1 MARFFIANDHAGLL
15 LKGEVRKH
23 LVAAGHEVVDL
34 GTNEP
39 VSTDYPDYARALAE
53 KVAADETVLGILV
66 CGTGQG
72 MAMAANRFKG
82 VRAAVCSDT
91 FSARATRQ
99 HNNAN
104 VLCLGQRVVGVGLA
118 LEIVDAFAG
127 AAFEGGRHAARVA
140 KFDRV

>member
-1 MARFFIANDHAGLL
+1 MSTFYVANDHAGLQ
-15 LKGEVRKH
+15 LKAEVAQY
-23 LVAAGHEVVDL
+23 LSSAGHTVIDL
-34 GTNEP
+34 GTNSP
-39 VSTDYPDYARALAE
+39 ASTDYPDYAKALADR
-53 KVAADETVLGILV
+53 VAAEPGAFGVLV

-72 MAMAANRFKG
+72 MAMAANRVHG

-118 LEIVDAFAG
+118 LDIVNVFATT
-127 AAFEGGRHAARVA
+127 AFEGGRHAARIA
-140 KFDRV
+140 KFDPS